1 MFFFRFFSCSYI
13 FWLNLLYQLNYCVFY
28 NLFTSVN
35 KILSFAS
42 LRDIFFL
49 ILFAI
54 RQLCWILCIVIGCFL
69 CNGKSL
75 ESYSLNLYSKR
86 NLAFMILLSSRK
98 IINTSL
104 IQKEYFLLFC
114 LPDHRWINSHWI
126 KKHHVKYQNTKLWN
140 LRHLEFIKEKN
151 IQFWAP

>member
-1 MFFFRFFSCSYI
+1 MFFFRFYSCSYI
-13 FWLNLLYQLNYCVFY
+13 FWLNLLYQLNCCLFY

-35 KILSFAS
+35 KILSFAY
-42 LRDIFFL
+42 LRDIFFK

-69 CNGKSL
+69 CNWKSL
-75 ESYSLNLYSKR
+75 ESYSLNLNSKR
-86 NLAFMILLSSRK
+86 NLAFMILLNSRK

-104 IQKEYFLLFC
+104 IQKEYLLLFC
-114 LPDHRWINSHWI
+114 LPDHRWIISHWI

-140 LRHLEFIKEKN
+140 LRYLEFLKE
-151 IQFWAP
+151 

>member
-1 MFFFRFFSCSYI
+1 MYMFFFRFFSCSYI
-13 FWLNLLYQLNYCVFY
+13 FWLKLLYQLNYCVFY

-42 LRDIFFL
+42 LRDIFFKFCL
-49 ILFAI
+49 RFDNCVEYCVLLSDVFYAM
-54 RQLCWILCIVIGCFL
+54 G
-69 CNGKSL
+69 
-75 ESYSLNLYSKR
+75 YSLNLYSKR

-98 IINTSL
+98 IINTSF

-114 LPDHRWINSHWI
+114 LPDHRWINCHWI

-140 LRHLEFIKEKN
+140 LRHLEFIKE
-151 IQFWAP
+151 